1 MARLYLPVSRFWN
14 QSPSIRRVSMSVAT
28 IFQVEEVF
36 GLIGTL
42 AFWFFL
48 IVVVALVIGAATWF
62 LRIYFLTTLIGG
74 MGPRRQ
80 PEVGKQ
86 CPNCRGYSP
95 QDSKFCKNCGG
106 RF

>member
-1 MARLYLPVSRFWN
+1 L
-14 QSPSIRRVSMSVAT
+14 SVAV
-28 IFQVEEVF
+28 ISQIEEVF
-36 GLIGTL
+36 DLLGTL

-48 IVVVALVIGAATWF
+48 IVVVALVIGVVTWF

-86 CPNCRGYSP
+86 CMNCRGFSP
-95 QDSKFCKNCGG
+95 QDSKFCKNCGN